1 MFTSNYN
8 PSKLIFMMTKTLI
21 WNFLIF
27 FVQPVFMSLYLFLP
41 PLPRL
46 SYHFIPTFFCS
57 KTFKQCFLWIK
68 YTNAKDM
75 PYPLGPKQ
83 VLNTLLQRKS
93 TRSAFAEKECLCDVS
108 PTSGRSMQWE
118 KKIFHGGSFLKLGD
132 DNKYIKN
139 PEAQNRA
146 LRGFWENAF
155 FVFFTL

>member
-8 PSKLIFMMTKTLI
+8 TSKLIFMMTKTLI
-21 WNFLIF
+21 WNFPIF

-108 PTSGRSMQWE
+108 PMIIQGAWTGPMPGQPE
-118 KKIFHGGSFLKLGD
+118 DNLLKSFSQTIYLQLC
-132 DNKYIKN
+132 ISIIH
-139 PEAQNRA
+139 
-146 LRGFWENAF
+146 W
-155 FVFFTL
+155 